1 MSAKPKGPR
10 LWLRKARRNGKNSRD
25 GQKKS
30 VRDPDEI
37 PVADVLALYAADV
50 APNHARPK
58 ETLQRVERLLAF
70 FGGDTLSA
78 INGDRCRA
86 FARSRSTPIAAREDL
101 SVLRAAINH
110 HRQEGYCDRIVSVVL
125 PEKPIGRDRW
135 CTRSEAAKLPMVGM
149 ALSGG
154 AEGEAHGS
162 PHPAACRTVHV
173 GRALYRD
180 AGRCRLQGRPGA
192 DAGKG
197 VDRSREGHLLSPS
210 GGRTGDKKAQA
221 SRAIAPAAVSASPAL
236 ETAWATLRGRM
247 EWQARPRCRQGVS
260 ERRQSRWAP
269 GRHSSHSS
277 SHGRNLADAAR
288 HRSLAGR

>member
-10 LWLRKARRNGKNSRD
+10 LWLRKARRDKIGRVTHASVWLILDGKHQESTECGRD
-25 GQKKS
+25 DRRGAETKLEAYLNRRHTAAAKKS

-180 AGRCRLQGRPGA
+180 AGRCRL
-192 DAGKG
+192 
-197 VDRSREGHLLSPS
+197 
-210 GGRTGDKKAQA
+210 
-221 SRAIAPAAVSASPAL
+221 
-236 ETAWATLRGRM
+236 RGC
-247 EWQARPRCRQGVS
+247 A
-260 ERRQSRWAP
+260 
-269 GRHSSHSS
+269 
-277 SHGRNLADAAR
+277 
-288 HRSLAGR
+288 